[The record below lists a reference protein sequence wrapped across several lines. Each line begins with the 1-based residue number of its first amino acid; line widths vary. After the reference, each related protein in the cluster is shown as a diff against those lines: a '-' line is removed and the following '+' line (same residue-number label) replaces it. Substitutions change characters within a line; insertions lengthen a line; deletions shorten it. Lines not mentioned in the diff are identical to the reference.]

1 MPGLR
6 KERFDNVEGH
16 AIRDEQ
22 VLPILHEARE
32 QMNGHIALRNWLRRR
47 KAGERP
53 RPSDM
58 TEQAWFDVL
67 NYLNDDQHP
76 HTVAM
81 MTWHCQNID
90 QDTQGWY
97 ATIYVSE
104 RGEHV
109 CGRGPNI
116 WAAVKEA
123 HRLAANAEVS

>member
-1 MPGLR
+1 
-6 KERFDNVEGH
+6 
-16 AIRDEQ
+16 
-22 VLPILHEARE
+22 
-32 QMNGHIALRNWLRRR
+32 MNGHIALRNWLRRR

-53 RPSDM
+53 RPSDV
-58 TEQAWFDVL
+58 TEQEWFDVL

-81 MTWHCQNID
+81 MTWHCKNID
-90 QDTQGWY
+90 QDSHGWY

-109 CGRGPNI
+109 CGSGPNI

-123 HRLAANAEVS
+123 HRLAANAKGEPGRTND